1 MININQ
7 LTGRTRIELECSKE
21 DFLSNPIE
29 YLKSFMGKATNIHNR
44 NRKEI
49 EQIDNELRG
58 LQPIYTKTRN
68 DGNEINNK
76 FAENHT
82 FRMWKFKTSYTIGSP
97 IQYSNKK
104 GNNDDMTYFN
114 RYIQDCQKH
123 THDIEVYGD
132 VYEYGVG
139 YRMVLPNTKKYDNE
153 WQSPVRDIY
162 LDPRDAFVAYSSSFD
177 KEELF
182 SCIIDRYKDIKSKR
196 VYTRYTIYYTDEN
209 DDCWSIR
216 LNDKYTI
223 DVNGEQQKEA
233 YKYNPIIEYT
243 LPKRMGIVEI
253 ATSLQNYLN
262 FIDSLQIDDI
272 EQFIQAYI
280 VFINQDIDLDT
291 KEGQEAWAT
300 QLNLFKKTRAMV
312 LKSINEQM
320 PADFKLVSNSLEH
333 NAINE
338 LHDRLETAM
347 YNIIGCPKS
356 SGSVTSGGD
365 TTGARLLGNGW
376 ENALN
381 DSKMETTFYKHAE
394 YKWLK
399 FFIMECK
406 STKDNK
412 LNNIL
417 PSEIDIKY
425 NINMSDN
432 ILVKS
437 QAISNLKSSNMPNE
451 MILTAV
457 PIISDTYGG
466 AKTWSEHEEKI
477 KKEEQNQKEKEIKN
491 KKNMNNNDINDLVN
505 KANA

>member
-1 MININQ
+1 MINI
-7 LTGRTRIELECSKE
+7 TRYVGRKRIELECSKQ
-21 DFLSNPIE
+21 DFLSDVE
-29 YLKSFMGKATNIHNR
+29 GYLKSFMGKATSIHYK

-49 EQIDNELRG
+49 EFIDNELRG
-58 LQPIYTKTRN
+58 EQAIYTKNRT

-76 FAENHT
+76 FTENHT
-82 FRMWKFKTSYTIGSP
+82 FRMWKFKTSYTVGSP

-114 RYIQDCQKH
+114 RYLQDCQKH
-123 THDIEVYGD
+123 NHDIDVYGD

-139 YRMVLPNTKKYDNE
+139 YRMILPKINNYDAE
-153 WQSPVRDIY
+153 WESPVRDIY
-162 LDPRDAFVAYSSSFD
+162 LDPRDTFVAYSASYD

-182 SCIIDRYKDIKSKR
+182 SCIIDRTKDIKRNK

-216 LNDKYTI
+216 LNDKYLVDT
-223 DVNGEQQKEA
+223 NGEKQKEA

-253 ATSLQNYLN
+253 ASSLQNALN
-262 FIDSLQIDDI
+262 YIDSLQIDDI

-291 KEGQEAWAT
+291 DEGRKAWET
-300 QLNLFKKTRAMV
+300 QLSLFQKTRAMV

-320 PADFKLVSNSLEH
+320 PADFKLVSNSLDH
-333 NAINE
+333 SSINN

-347 YNIIGCPKS
+347 YNIVGCPKS

-376 ENALN
+376 ESALN
-381 DSKMETTFYKHAE
+381 DSKLETTFYKNAE

-399 FFIMECK
+399 FFVIECK
-406 STKDNK
+406 SNKNNK
-412 LNNIL
+412 LNNVL
-417 PSEIDIKY
+417 PSEIEIKY

-437 QAISNLKSSNMPNE
+437 QAIVNLKTANMPNE

-466 AKTWSEHEEKI
+466 AKNWSEHEEKI
-477 KKEEQNQKEKEIKN
+477 KKEEQQNELKISQQKKVTNE
-491 KKNMNNNDINDLVN
+491 DINDLNN